1 MFAVNNG
8 NLEIVESLL
17 QEDVIDVNLQN
28 NNEETALMI
37 AAYTANIVILN
48 RLLEIDNIVVN
59 LKNEEGDTALMV
71 AQIEDE
77 EGSHQ
82 EIIEILQELEEEED
96 VI

>member
-1 MFAVNNG
+1 M
-8 NLEIVESLL
+8 
-17 QEDVIDVNLQN
+17 
-28 NNEETALMI
+28 M

-48 RLLEIDNIVVN
+48 RLLEIDNIDVN
-59 LKNEEGDTALMV
+59 LKNEEGDTALMRSL
-71 AQIEDE
+71 IEDE